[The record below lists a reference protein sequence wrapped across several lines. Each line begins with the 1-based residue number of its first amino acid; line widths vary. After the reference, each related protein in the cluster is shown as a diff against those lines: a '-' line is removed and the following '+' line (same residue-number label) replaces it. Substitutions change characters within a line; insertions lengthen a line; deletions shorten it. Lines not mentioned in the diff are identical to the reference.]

1 MIYPS
6 IQELT
11 QDKFNKYTLVIATAK
26 CARLVT
32 DEYTKQRDTAE
43 RLIANKETD
52 KSLASMIK
60 KEYRDEKAVKN
71 AVVRMRD
78 GDFRIVLPGE
88 EDYENAIIDIEAL
101 EEEYRRE
108 AAAAAAQYELEKKRS
123 VEAMAEEEH
132 RRGVEDAEV
141 EEDDIPEDELDDL
154 LGEEAIEDELEDEE
168 EIEEEAEEDIS
179 DTEL

>member
-32 DEYTKQRDTAE
+32 DEYTRQRDTAE

-71 AVVRMRD
+71 AVIRMKE
-78 GDFRIVLPGE
+78 GDFRVVLPGE
-88 EDYENAIIDIEAL
+88 EGYEDAIVDIEAL

-123 VEAMAEEEH
+123 VEALAEEE
-132 RRGVEDAEV
+132 RRGMLDGEGEDG
-141 EEDDIPEDELDDL
+141 EDDIPADELDDL
-154 LGEEAIEDELEDEE
+154 FDAEDEE
-168 EIEEEAEEDIS
+168 YDAEGEDS
-179 DTEL
+179 ETDDLSENEF

>member
-32 DEYTKQRDTAE
+32 TEYTKQRDVAE
-43 RLIANKETD
+43 RMIANKETE

-71 AVVRMRD
+71 AVVRMKE
-78 GDFRIVLPGE
+78 GDFRVVLPGE
-88 EDYENAIIDIEAL
+88 EGYEDSIVDIEAL
-101 EEEYRRE
+101 EEAYRQQAAAE
-108 AAAAAAQYELEKKRS
+108 AAAYELEKKKAI
-123 VEAMAEEEH
+123 EAMAEENRHEVD
-132 RRGVEDAEV
+132 GMIDEDG
-141 EEDDIPEDELDDL
+141 DYTDELDEDYLDDITDDEDGDGDDL
-154 LGEEAIEDELEDEE
+154 SFEDGDGDEE
-168 EIEEEAEEDIS
+168 F
-179 DTEL
+179 

>member
-32 DEYTKQRDTAE
+32 NEYTKQRDVAE
-43 RLIANKETD
+43 RMIANKETE

-71 AVVRMRD
+71 AVIRMKD
-78 GDFRIVLPGE
+78 GDFRVVLPGE
-88 EDYENAIIDIEAL
+88 EGYEDSIVDIEAL
-101 EEEYRRE
+101 EEAYRAQAAAE
-108 AAAAAAQYELEKKRS
+108 AAAYELEKKRS
-123 VEAMAEEEH
+123 IEALAEEN
-132 RRGVEDAEV
+132 RREAEGLLDDEDALDDEF
-141 EEDDIPEDELDDL
+141 DDIPDDKTDDFADEDEID
-154 LGEEAIEDELEDEE
+154 EDEIIDYEF
-168 EIEEEAEEDIS
+168 
-179 DTEL
+179 

>member
-32 DEYTKQRDTAE
+32 NEYTKQRDVAE
-43 RLIANKETD
+43 RMIANKETE

-71 AVVRMRD
+71 AVIRMKD
-78 GDFRIVLPGE
+78 GDFRVVLPGE
-88 EDYENAIIDIEAL
+88 EGYEDSIVDIEAL
-101 EEEYRRE
+101 EEAYRAQAAAE
-108 AAAAAAQYELEKKRS
+108 AAAYELEKKRS
-123 VEAMAEEEH
+123 IEALAEEN
-132 RRGVEDAEV
+132 RREAEGLLDDEDALDDEF
-141 EEDDIPEDELDDL
+141 DDIPDDKTDDFADEDEID
-154 LGEEAIEDELEDEE
+154 EDEIIDSEF
-168 EIEEEAEEDIS
+168 
-179 DTEL
+179 

>member
-32 DEYTKQRDTAE
+32 DEYTRQRDTAE

-71 AVVRMRD
+71 AVVRMKE
-78 GDFRIVLPGE
+78 GDFRVVLPGE
-88 EDYENAIIDIEAL
+88 EGYEDAIVDIEAL

-123 VEAMAEEEH
+123 VEALAEEE
-132 RRGVEDAEV
+132 RRGLLDGEES
-141 EEDDIPEDELDDL
+141 EDDIPADDL
-154 LGEEAIEDELEDEE
+154 EDLFDIEGEDFDAETEDSETDEGSEE
-168 EIEEEAEEDIS
+168 EF
-179 DTEL
+179 